1 MSSCQLCQASS
12 ASSLPVDPF
21 LTVSLAACC
30 LCVSDMQ
37 GPSMFVVSEASL
49 TTEWLVLLS
58 SGCNS
63 AVFDH
68 TWFLFA
74 SAASVKVLSRL
85 SCHDQGVSRN
95 DQGAVV
101 YLVIRSQFGG
111 RARMAV

>member
-1 MSSCQLCQASS
+1 
-12 ASSLPVDPF
+12 
-21 LTVSLAACC
+21 
-30 LCVSDMQ
+30 MQ